1 MLQWTVYIY
10 VFAIIDGQ
18 PLYGNADDRDMCNV
32 YQQETYCIELRQ
44 RMEEKDMKDRGS
56 TEEDC
61 GVLTHET
68 DDLKQE
74 PNAVRVRWVK
84 DYIFVNSAVHW
95 NMAKERCENM
105 GGYLLEIDSKRK
117 FWWTGGRDYH
127 GDDTW
132 AWDSSK
138 DSFLYDNWG
147 GNQPDIGFEGCLVLT
162 SAGDWHDYPCD
173 STFFFICE
181 KNSTFS

>member
-1 MLQWTVYIY
+1 
-10 VFAIIDGQ
+10 
-18 PLYGNADDRDMCNV
+18 
-32 YQQETYCIELRQ
+32 
-44 RMEEKDMKDRGS
+44 MKLFILGK
-56 TEEDC
+56 C
-61 GVLTHET
+61 
-68 DDLKQE
+68 
-74 PNAVRVRWVK
+74 
-84 DYIFVNSAVHW
+84 
-95 NMAKERCENM
+95 
-105 GGYLLEIDSKRK
+105 
-117 FWWTGGRDYH
+117 WWTGGRDYH

-147 GNQPDIGFEGCLVLT
+147 GNQPDIGFEGCLVLE